1 MRVIAFVG
9 ESGTGK
15 SFRACFVAREHGAD
29 AIIDD
34 GLLISGTKVLAG
46 ISAKKSETLLRS
58 IRVALFSDKNQA
70 KEMIDAI
77 SDLSPKCLMILGTSE
92 EMAKRIAKTLDL
104 PEIEKFIKIED
115 IATKEEIEDAKKMRH
130 VEGKHIIP
138 VPTFEIKQDFSG
150 YFMHPSRIFTKT
162 YEDEDDE
169 IKTIMRPTFSYLGDF
184 RISDNVIKTL
194 VSHEAMK
201 IKSVYKVTDVNI
213 RTTNHGA
220 HLDVTLILKY
230 GENIPDVSKKIQSK
244 IRDNLEKYTSIN
256 IRRVHIFVKN
266 IVL

>member
-15 SFRACFVAREHGAD
+15 SFRACFVAKENKAD

-46 ISAKKSETLLRS
+46 ISAKKAETLLRS

-70 KEMIDAI
+70 REMRDAI
-77 SDLSPKCLMILGTSE
+77 NNLSPECLMILGTSE
-92 EMAKRIAKTLDL
+92 EMAKRIAKTLNL
-104 PEIEKFIKIED
+104 PEPEKFIKIED
-115 IATKEEIEDAKKMRH
+115 VATKEEIEDAKKMRH
-130 VEGKHIIP
+130 CEGKHIIP

-150 YFMHPSRIFTKT
+150 YFMHPSRLFLKT
-162 YEDEDDE
+162 PLEEEDES
-169 IKTIMRPTFSYLGDF
+169 KTIMRPTFSYLGDF
-184 RISDNVIKTL
+184 VISDNVIKSL

-201 IKSVYKVTDVNI
+201 ITSVHKVTDVNI

-220 HLDVTLILKY
+220 HLDVTLVLKY
-230 GENIPDVSKKIQSK
+230 GENIPDVSRKIQHL
-244 IRDNLEKYTSIN
+244 IRKNLEEYTRIN

-266 IVL
+266 LVF

>member
-15 SFRACFVAREHGAD
+15 SFRACFVAKDNQAD

-58 IRVALFSDKNQA
+58 IRVALFSDKSQA
-70 KEMIDAI
+70 KEMRDAI
-77 SDLSPKCLMILGTSE
+77 NNLSPECLMILGTSE
-92 EMAKRIAKTLDL
+92 EMAKRIAKTLGL

-115 IATKEEIEDAKKMRH
+115 IATKEEIEDAKRMRH
-130 VEGKHIIP
+130 QEGKHIIP

-150 YFMHPSRIFTKT
+150 YFMHPSRLFVKT
-162 YEDEDDE
+162 PLEDENE
-169 IKTIMRPTFSYLGDF
+169 AKTIMRPTFSYLGDYT
-184 RISDNVIKTL
+184 ISDNVIKSL
-194 VSHEAMK
+194 VSYEAMK
-201 IKSVYKVTDVNI
+201 IDSVHKVSDVNI

-220 HLDVTLILKY
+220 HLDVTVILKY
-230 GENIPDVSKKIQSK
+230 GENIPNVSKKIQDSVK
-244 IRDNLEKYTSIN
+244 KNLEEYTQIN

-266 IVL
+266 LVF